1 MFDES
6 RVATDFASRLA
17 ARTTDLTR
25 AELDMIADVADRS
38 SRFKPYLCE
47 AGKKPRGGVWMIQF
61 SGGSWMWGLA
71 IFEAL

>member
-1 MFDES
+1 
-6 RVATDFASRLA
+6 
-17 ARTTDLTR
+17 
-25 AELDMIADVADRS
+25 MIADVADRS